1 MKRASSWAAALL
13 LCANAAQAQVTTLEQ
28 QPPAVLPL
36 NNTDLLQLDQ
46 VDPTSATGYT
56 TRKVYMLNFINYFS
70 QQGAIVP
77 QVNPSA
83 ILCNATVTLAYPTS
97 CSSLP
102 IAAIPAITG
111 DIVIA
116 AGTNSATLATVN
128 STPGTVGSASA
139 VPVLTINA
147 KGQVTADTTANIAI
161 GVAAVSGAAPL
172 ASPALTGTPTAPT
185 ASNGTNTTQLATTA
199 FVLANSN
206 SAPTGSA
213 SGDLCST
220 YPAPVVCQIE
230 GAAIPTSA
238 SVVATNSSRQ
248 LVGATTTG
256 TGAVVLA
263 SAVPSVPTAT
273 VVSGNGTAFSGATTT
288 GTGTTVVLSASPTL
302 TGTPIVPTATG
313 GTNTTQA
320 ASTAFVQAALPT
332 ALPPNGSASGDLSG
346 SYPSPAVAKVNGQ
359 TISGGA
365 AAPILASDVSG
376 HVNAATTTGSG
387 STAVL
392 AASPTLT
399 GTPAAPTA
407 TVGTNTTQLA
417 TTAFVAAALPTALP
431 PNGTAGG
438 DLSGSYPSPTVAQ
451 FNGAALTASTP
462 VLATN
467 GATHIVGAATTG
479 TGTTVALSASPA
491 LTGTPTAPTAPSG
504 TNTTQLATTA
514 FVTTATTASA
524 GGDLSGT
531 FPNPTVTKVNGNTPG
546 GACTNQVVTSL
557 STSAVPSCSTVIAA
571 DVSNS
576 IAVTGADINTSSQV
590 TVTHLASPLPPAQ
603 GGTGA
608 NYSASSGF
616 LDFATGTASLIAGT
630 GSGSVVQATSPSI
643 VSPTLTGTPVAPT
656 AATSTNTTQLAT
668 TAFVQAA
675 LPTAL
680 PPNGSAS
687 GDLSG
692 SYPSPTVAKLNGNTP
707 GGACTNQVVTSL
719 SNSAVPTCS
728 TVTSTQTDTTLAKT
742 GTDINTSNQV
752 VSTHLTSSLPV
763 TQGGTGV
770 ATLSAGLVTAAGAT
784 AFSTVAAP
792 SSTVVGASDTQT
804 LTNKSIS
811 GSTNTL
817 SNITANNVQLG
828 NLSTGTTTPSVTTSW
843 LYNASTLTGT
853 PTFFGTPN
861 RSSPYWS
868 LVTSSEACPNTG
880 VGATGLCTIRED
892 YLKLVSGWDGFQA
905 GPESYIQA
913 NAPPLTNT
921 SSVPYIITT
930 GATGTGTVETL
941 TYASRT
947 TLPTVGQNIAI
958 VNCGTS
964 AFNSQA
970 KSVAVISVNTTT
982 LTVASA
988 ATGTNSGAACTI
1000 ESPGISTNITNSKT
1014 ITKLVT
1020 NFGGI
1025 AGSYGGANGNIF
1037 GGNPNVGTSTSAVNY
1052 ALLNGTEFDMNCV
1065 VGCTV
1070 VEKHAADFQLAGV
1083 CSPEPCGSEVRGLY
1097 DDSALAMDTG
1107 DSYFSST
1114 WDTILSVGSIAHS
1127 APTNFE
1133 SDFLVFPRRYLG
1145 FAQAPMLRTGL
1156 DFSHVLF
1163 TNATSSGSISV
1174 TGATGSG
1181 TLATL
1186 TYSSGPTPQVGAL
1199 IVVSGVGSGYD
1210 CTYNCFVT
1218 GTTSTTVSYVSAAT
1232 ATLGA
1237 GGTFSVTSPQGSV
1250 IKSAGF
1256 NVDGPSGTV
1265 SSYSVNVG
1273 TGGISGQT
1281 GTVASIAFDPG
1292 NGYGAGGA
1300 YFYAQS
1306 VTICMDGITNCSVNG
1321 TSTNGTTPNGVQTVA
1336 PDGATPP
1343 TFGQVNYA
1351 LVAAL
1356 MMDSNSVSTIGSGVG
1371 CANGDVLTITGG
1383 TSSQAAQITL
1393 AVNGGAVTGATVTTP
1408 GAYTVMPNLTSETN
1422 SNFTGGSCSTY
1433 PTLSLGFQI
1442 TSVTVSA
1449 GGSYPFCTPPP
1460 QVWSKAFAA
1469 SINSPARARAVMTC
1483 TNQPASFPNGL
1494 SASAPVLLPNYTVSS
1509 GIGAPA
1515 LPTCNSTTNK
1525 YGEAVVIDAISA
1537 TYNGTPT
1544 GGGST
1549 FAKVICSGSSGWVM
1563 Q

>member
-248 LVGATTTG
+248 LVAATTTG

-417 TTAFVAAALPTALP
+417 TTAFVQAALPTALP

-491 LTGTPTAPTAPSG
+491 LTGTPTAPTATSG

-557 STSAVPSCSTVIAA
+557 SASAVPSCSTVIAA

-643 VSPTLTGTPVAPT
+643 ASPTLTGTPVAPT

-668 TAFVQAA
+668 TAFVAAA

-1020 NFGGI
+1020 NFGGT

-1097 DDSALAMDTG
+1097 DDSALEIGTG

-1469 SINSPARARAVMTC
+1469 SINSPARIRAVMTC

>member
-1 MKRASSWAAALL
+1 
-13 LCANAAQAQVTTLEQ
+13 
-28 QPPAVLPL
+28 
-36 NNTDLLQLDQ
+36 
-46 VDPTSATGYT
+46 
-56 TRKVYMLNFINYFS
+56 
-70 QQGAIVP
+70 
-77 QVNPSA
+77 
-83 ILCNATVTLAYPTS
+83 
-97 CSSLP
+97 
-102 IAAIPAITG
+102 
-111 DIVIA
+111 
-116 AGTNSATLATVN
+116 
-128 STPGTVGSASA
+128 
-139 VPVLTINA
+139 
-147 KGQVTADTTANIAI
+147 
-161 GVAAVSGAAPL
+161 
-172 ASPALTGTPTAPT
+172 
-185 ASNGTNTTQLATTA
+185 
-199 FVLANSN
+199 
-206 SAPTGSA
+206 
-213 SGDLCST
+213 
-220 YPAPVVCQIE
+220 
-230 GAAIPTSA
+230 
-238 SVVATNSSRQ
+238 
-248 LVGATTTG
+248 
-256 TGAVVLA
+256 
-263 SAVPSVPTAT
+263 
-273 VVSGNGTAFSGATTT
+273 
-288 GTGTTVVLSASPTL
+288 
-302 TGTPIVPTATG
+302 
-313 GTNTTQA
+313 
-320 ASTAFVQAALPT
+320 
-332 ALPPNGSASGDLSG
+332 
-346 SYPSPAVAKVNGQ
+346 
-359 TISGGA
+359 
-365 AAPILASDVSG
+365 
-376 HVNAATTTGSG
+376 
-387 STAVL
+387 
-392 AASPTLT
+392 
-399 GTPAAPTA
+399 
-407 TVGTNTTQLA
+407 
-417 TTAFVAAALPTALP
+417 
-431 PNGTAGG
+431 
-438 DLSGSYPSPTVAQ
+438 
-451 FNGAALTASTP
+451 
-462 VLATN
+462 
-467 GATHIVGAATTG
+467 
-479 TGTTVALSASPA
+479 
-491 LTGTPTAPTAPSG
+491 
-504 TNTTQLATTA
+504 
-514 FVTTATTASA
+514 
-524 GGDLSGT
+524 
-531 FPNPTVTKVNGNTPG
+531 
-546 GACTNQVVTSL
+546 
-557 STSAVPSCSTVIAA
+557 
-571 DVSNS
+571 
-576 IAVTGADINTSSQV
+576 
-590 TVTHLASPLPPAQ
+590 
-603 GGTGA
+603 
-608 NYSASSGF
+608 
-616 LDFATGTASLIAGT
+616 
-630 GSGSVVQATSPSI
+630 
-643 VSPTLTGTPVAPT
+643 
-656 AATSTNTTQLAT
+656 
-668 TAFVQAA
+668 
-675 LPTAL
+675 
-680 PPNGSAS
+680 
-687 GDLSG
+687 
-692 SYPSPTVAKLNGNTP
+692 
-707 GGACTNQVVTSL
+707 
-719 SNSAVPTCS
+719 
-728 TVTSTQTDTTLAKT
+728 
-742 GTDINTSNQV
+742 
-752 VSTHLTSSLPV
+752 
-763 TQGGTGV
+763 
-770 ATLSAGLVTAAGAT
+770 
-784 AFSTVAAP
+784 VAAP
-792 SSTVVGASDTQT
+792 SSTVVGVSDTQT

-811 GSTNTL
+811 GSANTL